1 MSKSKSKSE
10 ISELTNIAIPFVPP
24 LTEGIVIK
32 VYDGD
37 TITIVSKLPY
47 EASPLYKFS
56 VRINNIDC
64 PEIRG
69 SDDDEKQCANL
80 AKKYISDLILHERI
94 ELRNVGTEKYGR
106 VLADVLINGQ
116 DIGTLL
122 INQRLALR
130 YNGGTKQRPTS
141 WLKYHQTGEM

>member
-1 MSKSKSKSE
+1 MLSSAH
-10 ISELTNIAIPFVPP
+10 ISELINSSIPFVPP

-47 EASPLYKFS
+47 DTSPLYKFS

-64 PEIRG
+64 PEIKG
-69 SDDDEKQCANL
+69 SGEIEKQCAKI
-80 AKKYISDLILHERI
+80 AKQRLTDLILNKRI

-106 VLADVLINGQ
+106 VLADVLIDGQ

-122 INQRLALR
+122 VDERLALR
-130 YNGGTKQRPTS
+130 YDGGTKRRPVN
-141 WLKYHQTGEM
+141 WLKYHETGEME

>member
-1 MSKSKSKSE
+1 MLSQSE
-10 ISELTNIAIPFVPP
+10 ISELTQKSIPFVPQ
-24 LTEGIVIK
+24 LTGGIVVN

-47 EASPLYKFS
+47 DSSPLYKFS

-69 SDDDEKQCANL
+69 SGDDEKQCAKI
-80 AKKYISDLILHERI
+80 AKQRVSDLILNKRI
-94 ELRNVGTEKYGR
+94 ELCNIGTEKYGR
-106 VLADVLINGQ
+106 VLADGFIDGQ

-122 INQRLALR
+122 INERLALR
-130 YNGGTKQRPTS
+130 YDGGTKKKPIS
-141 WLKYHQTGEM
+141 WLKYHQIGDME

>member
-1 MSKSKSKSE
+1 MLSSGE
-10 ISELTNIAIPFVPP
+10 ISQLIKNSIPFIPQ
-24 LTEGIVIK
+24 LTEGIVVK

-47 EASPLYKFS
+47 DSSPLYKFS

-69 SDDDEKQCANL
+69 SGDDEKQCAKI
-80 AKKYISDLILHERI
+80 AKQRVSDLILNKRI
-94 ELRNVGTEKYGR
+94 ELCNIGTEKYGR
-106 VLADVLINGQ
+106 VLADGFIDGQ

-122 INQRLALR
+122 INERLALR
-130 YNGGTKQRPTS
+130 YDGGTKKKPVC
-141 WLKYHQTGEM
+141 WLKYHQCGDME